1 MKKWF
6 LFSAIVLGFALM
18 TALSC
23 NRQGERTG
31 QQGAV
36 PAENIT
42 LTLID
47 SQAYAVDRGDEVIRN
62 FAEANGITI
71 DAQHYA
77 NNLEE
82 LLLAR
87 VNSGQTPDVFTSP
100 MGASLEAY
108 SEYGIDWAGDPVLGL
123 FQEEMLR
130 GCIKDGKVY
139 ALPWDGEAYSLI
151 YNKKVFQTA
160 GITELPTTLNGLEAV
175 CQKLEAAGVT
185 PFAIGHMSSWVLG
198 HIAGSFF
205 TAENPDVQ
213 VTINA
218 LSSGEK
224 TFEDLTYFK
233 NVFDLIDMTLK
244 YGPAKPMEIDW
255 ERSEAMLANG
265 EAGIIHM
272 GTWAEAMF
280 HDLNPDIDMAF
291 IPTPVSNDG
300 YEPKVAVDTAWGY
313 IVHKDGKHV
322 DMAKK
327 LVEYILTSDDGVD
340 WISQALGVIPPLKKQ
355 PASINGQL
363 SNDAS
368 KYIAR
373 GLSLPWAYNYYPA
386 GMTDFVGNTLQA
398 YAAGDVTRE
407 EAMRMLT
414 NEWKLSL

>member
-1 MKKWF
+1 MKKRF
-6 LFSAIVLGFALM
+6 LFSGIVLGFALM
-18 TALSC
+18 PVLGC
-23 NRQGERTG
+23 NRQGGGTP
-31 QQGAV
+31 QQGVV

-42 LTLID
+42 LTVMD
-47 SQAYAVDRGDEVIRN
+47 GQAYALDRSNEVIRN

-77 NNLEE
+77 NNIEE

-108 SEYGIDWAGDPVLGL
+108 SEYGIDWAGDPVLDL
-123 FQEEMLR
+123 FREEVLR
-130 GCIKDGKVY
+130 DCFKDGKIY
-139 ALPWDGEAYSLI
+139 ALPWIGEVYSLI

-160 GITELPTTLNGLEAV
+160 GITELPTTLNDLEAV
-175 CQKLEAAGVT
+175 CKKLEAAGVT
-185 PFAIGHMSSWVLG
+185 PFAIAHMSSWVVG
-198 HIAGSFF
+198 HMGASFF
-205 TAENPDVQ
+205 AAENPNVQ
-213 VTINA
+213 ITINA
-218 LSSGEK
+218 LNNGEK

-233 NVFDLIDMTLK
+233 NVFDLIDMTIK

-272 GTWAEAMF
+272 GSWAEAIF
-280 HDLNPDIDMAF
+280 HDLNPDIEMAF

-300 YEPKVAVDTAWGY
+300 YEPKVAVGTGWGY
-313 IVHKDGKHV
+313 IVHKGGKHV

-327 LVEYILTSDDGVD
+327 LAEYILTSDDGVD
-340 WISQALGVIPPLKKQ
+340 WMSQALGAIPPLKKP
-355 PASINGQL
+355 PAGINGQL

-373 GLSLPWAYNYYPA
+373 GLSLPWAFNYYPA
-386 GMTDFVGNTLQA
+386 RMMDFVGNTLQA